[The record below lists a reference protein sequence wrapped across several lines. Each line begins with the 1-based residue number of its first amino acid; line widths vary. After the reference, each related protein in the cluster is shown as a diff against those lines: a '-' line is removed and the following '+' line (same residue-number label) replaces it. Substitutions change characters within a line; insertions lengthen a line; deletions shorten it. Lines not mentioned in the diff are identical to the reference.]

1 MLKTIFLEA
10 LEDFKNIDLPQ
21 ALYSDD
27 PIACG
32 VPVKEDICP
41 LKDALG
47 HAARIFKYSEEM
59 IIGKGRHR
67 FLVQARYALIFVISQ
82 KKVYNNSE
90 IARFM
95 KRDHS
100 IVQYAVDRAKQLY
113 NTDFSYKKKV
123 DDLKRFVL

>member
-27 PIACG
+27 PIECG
-32 VPVKEDICP
+32 VPEREDICP

-100 IVQYAVDRAKQLY
+100 IVPYAINRAKQLY
-113 NTDFSYKKKV
+113 STDFSYKRKV

>member
-10 LEDFKNIDLPQ
+10 LQDFKNIDLPK

-27 PIACG
+27 PIECG
-32 VPVKEDICP
+32 VPEREDICP

-100 IVQYAVDRAKQLY
+100 IVPYAINRAKQLY
-113 NTDFSYKKKV
+113 STDFSYKRKV

>member
-1 MLKTIFLEA
+1 
-10 LEDFKNIDLPQ
+10 
-21 ALYSDD
+21 
-27 PIACG
+27 
-32 VPVKEDICP
+32 
-41 LKDALG
+41 
-47 HAARIFKYSEEM
+47 M

-100 IVQYAVDRAKQLY
+100 IVPYAVDRAKQLY

>member
-27 PIACG
+27 PIECG
-32 VPVKEDICP
+32 VPEREDICP

-90 IARFM
+90 IARFI

-100 IVQYAVDRAKQLY
+100 IVPYAINRAKQLY
-113 NTDFSYKKKV
+113 STDFSYKRKV